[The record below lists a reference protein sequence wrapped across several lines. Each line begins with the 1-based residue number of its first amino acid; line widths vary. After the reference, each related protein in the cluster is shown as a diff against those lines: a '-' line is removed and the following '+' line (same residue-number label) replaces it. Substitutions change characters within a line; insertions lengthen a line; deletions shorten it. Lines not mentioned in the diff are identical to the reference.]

1 MRKFI
6 SLTFFGVAM
15 GFIEAAVVVY
25 LREII
30 YPEGFCFPLKDIPVN
45 ILFTE
50 IAREVATIIML
61 VSLALLAGK
70 TFHQRIAYFLYSF
83 GIWDIFYYVW
93 LKVTLN
99 WPASLLTKDILFL
112 IPGPW
117 VAPVLAPIIVSL
129 TMIAFALIIVYLD
142 SKGYMLKP
150 GKTDWVLIFCSGL
163 IVFVSFILDW
173 PRVIA
178 HQMPFRYRW
187 ELFFTGEFLALFSFI
202 RICLKRQKIDRE
214 MLDLG

>member
-6 SLTFFGVAM
+6 PLTFFGIAM
-15 GFIEAAVVVY
+15 GFAEAAVVVY
-25 LREII
+25 LRKII

-45 ILFTE
+45 LLFTE

-70 TFHQRIAYFLYSF
+70 TFNRRIAFFLYSF

-99 WPASLLTKDILFL
+99 WPASLFTKDILFL

-117 VAPVLAPIIVSL
+117 VGPVLAPVIVSL
-129 TMIAFALIIVYLD
+129 TMITFSLIIVHLN
-142 SKGYMLKP
+142 SKGYILKLN
-150 GKTDWVLIFCSGL
+150 KTDCFLIFCSAL
-163 IVFVSFILDW
+163 IIFVSFMLDC

-187 ELFFTGEFLALFSFI
+187 ELFIIGEFLALFTFTGL
-202 RICLKRQKIDRE
+202 CLKKQNIKRNDT
-214 MLDLG
+214 

>member
-6 SLTFFGVAM
+6 PLTFFGIAM
-15 GFIEAAVVVY
+15 GFAEAAVVVY

-30 YPEGFCFPLKDIPVN
+30 YPEGFCFPLKDIPTN
-45 ILFTE
+45 LLFTE

-61 VSLALLAGK
+61 VSLALLSAK
-70 TFHQRIAYFLYSF
+70 TFNRRIAFFLYSF

-99 WPASLLTKDILFL
+99 WPASLFTKDILFL

-117 VAPVLAPIIVSL
+117 VGPVLAPVIVSL
-129 TMIAFALIIVYLD
+129 TMITFALIIVYLD
-142 SKGYMLKP
+142 SKGYILKLN
-150 GKTDWVLIFCSGL
+150 KTDWFLIFCSGL
-163 IVFVSFILDW
+163 IIFVSFMLDW

-178 HQMPFRYRW
+178 QQIPFRYRW
-187 ELFFTGEFLALFSFI
+187 ELFFTGEFLALFTFTGLCS
-202 RICLKRQKIDRE
+202 KKQKIKRNNA
-214 MLDLG
+214 